1 MSLSNKPKE
10 MDDMMLTE
18 RDDEFWSVIYV
29 NIHSQLKILISI
41 STKLSNLSI
50 KWEQTQSTQTLH
62 GNKEFGLGIQAMII
76 NFAMFWF
83 SVCANV
89 F

>member
-1 MSLSNKPKE
+1 
-10 MDDMMLTE
+10 MLTE

-50 KWEQTQSTQTLH
+50 K
-62 GNKEFGLGIQAMII
+62 
-76 NFAMFWF
+76 
-83 SVCANV
+83 
-89 F
+89 